1 MTACDQ
7 LLEPLQVEDFHVAA
21 RYFHQL
27 LVPQVRDAPADGFQA
42 QAQVGADL
50 LAAHFQDKFPG

>member
-1 MTACDQ
+1 
-7 LLEPLQVEDFHVAA
+7 
-21 RYFHQL
+21 L